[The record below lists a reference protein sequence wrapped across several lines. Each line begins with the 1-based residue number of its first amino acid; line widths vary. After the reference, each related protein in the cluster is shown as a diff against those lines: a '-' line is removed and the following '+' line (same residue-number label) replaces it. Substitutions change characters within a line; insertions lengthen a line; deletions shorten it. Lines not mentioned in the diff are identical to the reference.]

1 MHLRFMQTGDLGTV
15 RAFLQAQGLPIAG
28 VMTHKG
34 GFLLAQEQGKLL
46 GTVGVEIHGQVGLL
60 RSVAVAENARSQGL
74 ATQLVGQAI
83 AYASQSR
90 VSDLY
95 LLTTTAQDYFPR
107 FGFKVVPRIQAPAVL
122 QASAE
127 FQGACPDSAVLVHL
141 PLKEPPMTLTA
152 QPNTASFLQ
161 TVRDAPELP
170 LEFRLNGQPL
180 VPAGYHVTE
189 VKAVTIESMDCG
201 GKANAWKET
210 VVQLMDGTPDEAR
223 EGFMTTRKFLSI
235 YDRVAARIPVH
246 GDAEIRFEYGNV
258 TTPALQYHLVSVQT
272 QGERVVVELQLPGVM
287 CKATGAS
294 SSAGQCCGP
303 SKAASTPGLIQLG

>member
-1 MHLRFMQTGDLGTV
+1 MRIRFMQSTDLGTV
-15 RAFLQAQGLPIAG
+15 RAFLQAQSLPVAG

-34 GFLLAQEQGKLL
+34 GFLLAQEQGELI

-60 RSVAVAENARSQGL
+60 RSVAVSEPQRSQGL
-74 ATQLVGQAI
+74 ATRLVRQAI
-83 AYASQSR
+83 TYATQTGLT
-90 VSDLY
+90 DLY
-95 LLTTTAQDYFPR
+95 LLTTTARQYFPR
-107 FGFKVVPRIQAPAVL
+107 FGFQAIPRESAPAAL
-122 QASAE
+122 ANSSE
-127 FQGACPDSAVLVHL
+127 FQGICPDSAVLMHL
-141 PLKEPPMTLTA
+141 PLKEVLMTLTA
-152 QPNTASFLQ
+152 EPTTSSFLK
-161 TVRDAPELP
+161 TVRDAPDLP
-170 LEFRLNGQPL
+170 LEFRLNGRPL

-246 GDAEIRFEYGNV
+246 GHAEIRFEYGNV
-258 TTPALQYHLVSVQT
+258 SNPALQYQLLSVDPQP
-272 QGERVVVELQLPGVM
+272 ERVVVELQLPGVM

-303 SKAASTPGLIQLG
+303 ATPELIQLG